1 MIEHFKNDLPSTQE
15 EFGVWWNTLQVE
27 LRGRTDVPL
36 NSYQWTCPVADTCFT
51 LVPEWMLTNDTLL
64 QFLRDSTR
72 DYVLDAK
79 RAEEE
84 GPCPNYEENEDDD
97 CTGFC
102 AYVFHRD
109 SVGDL
114 GIPNGTYEEEWWECD
129 ECGMIKFETPSCPD
143 MKYPDQH

>member
-36 NSYQWTCPVADTCFT
+36 KSYQWTCPVADTCFT

-79 RAEEE
+79 RADEE
-84 GPCPNYEENEDDD
+84 GPCPNYEDDEE
-97 CTGFC
+97 CGGGEC
-102 AYVFHRD
+102 AFVFHHNTI
-109 SVGDL
+109 GDL
-114 GIPNGTYEEEWWECD
+114 SLPNGTYEEEWYECE
-129 ECGMIKFETPSCPD
+129 ECGLIAFDKPADCK
-143 MKYPDQH
+143 MKYPD